1 MYAELVAKHGKL
13 DPLAIVNM
21 EPANSVAMTVV
32 CGDKEAL
39 FDIPT
44 KQTIGIVQCVVK
56 FCSCK
61 GNLRFVLMH
70 LLSVGVGPGLI
81 YSFLGL
87 ESLQFFKTLMMQC
100 SSYYKA
106 I

>member
-1 MYAELVAKHGKL
+1 MNKLLNLSLIFCRYAELVAKHGKL

-44 KQTIGIVQCVVK
+44 KQTIGILQCMLK

-61 GNLRFVLMH
+61 GNPRFVLIICFQW
-70 LLSVGVGPGLI
+70 V
-81 YSFLGL
+81 
-87 ESLQFFKTLMMQC
+87 
-100 SSYYKA
+100 
-106 I
+106 

>member
-1 MYAELVAKHGKL
+1 MAKHGKL

-44 KQTIGIVQCVVK
+44 KQTIGILQCMLK

-61 GNLRFVLMH
+61 GNLCFVLIIRFQEV
-70 LLSVGVGPGLI
+70 VGAALFI
-81 YSFLGL
+81 HF
-87 ESLQFFKTLMMQC
+87 
-100 SSYYKA
+100 
-106 I
+106 